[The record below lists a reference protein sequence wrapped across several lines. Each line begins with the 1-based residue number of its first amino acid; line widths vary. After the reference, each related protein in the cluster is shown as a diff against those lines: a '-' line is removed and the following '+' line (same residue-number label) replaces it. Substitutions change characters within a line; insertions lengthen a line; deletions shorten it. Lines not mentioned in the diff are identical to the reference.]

1 MQYLN
6 QFSVCTYIRITGQ
19 NLRSP
24 TEDLAVY
31 DEGRRLKGE
40 DCSSGERLNRKGDCV
55 KRRTPPTR
63 KKSPIKKK
71 SPTTKS
77 TVTSRSRK
85 RTKSTSTS
93 ESTSTDSSRS
103 VRCGPNRSFNG
114 KR

>member
-1 MQYLN
+1 M
-6 QFSVCTYIRITGQ
+6 
-19 NLRSP
+19 RSP

-63 KKSPIKKK
+63 KKSPTTKSTERKK

-103 VRCGPNRSFNG
+103 VRCGPNRSWNG